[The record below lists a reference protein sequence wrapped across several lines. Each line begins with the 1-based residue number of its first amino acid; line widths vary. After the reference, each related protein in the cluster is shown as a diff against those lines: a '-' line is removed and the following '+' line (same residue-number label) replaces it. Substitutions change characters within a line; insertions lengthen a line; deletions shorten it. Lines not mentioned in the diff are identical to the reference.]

1 MSSMFEYCVELTNI
15 DLSSFDTSKVTDMG
29 RTFKNTSNL
38 TEIIFGEHFN
48 TSNVTTMLEMFLGSN
63 IKEIDLSNFDT
74 SNVIN
79 MDGMFRQCN
88 FSKLDLSN
96 FNTSKL
102 KSAKLMFQRNGNID
116 VIDLSNADFT
126 NLTTS
131 TGMFEGVPTS
141 VNLKLKD
148 TETNRN
154 FMNTN
159 FSSYHPTYI

>member
-1 MSSMFEYCVELTNI
+1 
-15 DLSSFDTSKVTDMG
+15 MG
-29 RTFKNTSNL
+29 RTFEYTSKL

-63 IKEIDLSNFDT
+63 IKEIDLSSFDT
-74 SNVIN
+74 SNVMN

-102 KSAKLMFQRNGNID
+102 KSAKLMFQWNGNID

-154 FMNTN
+154 FMNNN
-159 FSSYHPTYI
+159 FSSYNPTYI

>member
-1 MSSMFEYCVELTNI
+1 M
-15 DLSSFDTSKVTDMG
+15 
-29 RTFKNTSNL
+29 
-38 TEIIFGEHFN
+38 H
-48 TSNVTTMLEMFLGSN
+48 
-63 IKEIDLSNFDT
+63 
-74 SNVIN
+74 
-79 MDGMFRQCN
+79 

-102 KSAKLMFQRNGNID
+102 KSAKLCSRNGNID

-148 TETNRN
+148 TEANRN

>member
-1 MSSMFEYCVELTNI
+1 
-15 DLSSFDTSKVTDMG
+15 
-29 RTFKNTSNL
+29 
-38 TEIIFGEHFN
+38 
-48 TSNVTTMLEMFLGSN
+48 MLEMFLGSN